1 MPTVI
6 GYHDVKDTDHWLA
19 SPKREEFGPLG
30 VSSIR
35 TFVDPT
41 EPNSRRRADGR
52 GGHGRT
58 HGRDGDS
65 GGEGSDGA
73 RRCPAR
79 DPRDPRRGVAVIW
92 NGCRRRSA
100 LGRLKVSTSLM

>member
-19 SPKREEFGPLG
+19 TPKREEFFGPLG
-30 VSSIR
+30 GQQHSDVRRS
-35 TFVDPT
+35 D

-52 GGHGRT
+52 GGHGRS

-65 GGEGSDGA
+65 GSEGSDGA
-73 RRCPAR
+73 RRGPAR
-79 DPRDPRRGVAVIW
+79 DPRDPRRGIAVTW
-92 NGCRRRSA
+92 TAVEGVRA
-100 LGRLKVSTSLM
+100 STAQ